1 MPPRGARRRAKDHA
15 MSDSVEH
22 LRARWTPELTAA
34 AIHQLQGQPAGIEVP
49 TMQHDGR
56 TFLDLRG
63 IRIEQTQLDG
73 AQLRDVNLRW
83 STIRDVG
90 FKGTHLAHCN
100 LSQTSLS
107 ECYFRNTVFDNCDIV
122 NAKFQKNEFSN
133 ARIEDCRLDFCSFKE
148 CEITLQTIR
157 FRKDTDPR
165 VLMRICRNLKLN
177 AMSMGHFADAGELT
191 YMEKTFERH
200 TLHRHAFTAEHESL
214 RLRLRAIRGWF
225 GSMLLNALWGYGER
239 PARLLVATAAA
250 IVLFGS
256 VQWLLDGVPDE
267 GFGAHLYFSG
277 ITFMTIGYGDLSP
290 KGLLPRFLAVL
301 EGAVGISVIGML
313 IASWTK
319 KIMYR

>member
-1 MPPRGARRRAKDHA
+1 VP
-15 MSDSVEH
+15 
-22 LRARWTPELTAA
+22 
-34 AIHQLQGQPAGIEVP
+34 AI
-49 TMQHDGR
+49 QHEGR

-90 FKGTHLAHCN
+90 FKGTHLEHCN
-100 LSQTSLS
+100 LSQASLS

-122 NAKFQKNEFSN
+122 NSKFVKNEFSN

-200 TLHRHAFTAEHESL
+200 TLHRHAFTTEHESL

-225 GSMLLNALWGYGER
+225 GSILLNALWGYGER

-256 VQWLLDGVPDE
+256 VQWLLDGVPGE
-267 GFGAHLYFSG
+267 GFGPHLYFSG

>member
-1 MPPRGARRRAKDHA
+1 
-15 MSDSVEH
+15 MSDSVEF

-34 AIHQLQGQPAGIEVP
+34 AIHQLQGQPAGAEVP

-100 LSQTSLS
+100 LSQASLS

-122 NAKFQKNEFSN
+122 NSKFQKNEFSN

-200 TLHRHAFTAEHESL
+200 TLHRHAFSTEHESL
-214 RLRLRAIRGWF
+214 LQRLRAIRGWF
-225 GSMLLNALWGYGER
+225 GSILLNALWGYGER

-256 VQWLLDGVPDE
+256 VQWLLEGVPGE

>member
-1 MPPRGARRRAKDHA
+1 

-22 LRARWTPELTAA
+22 LRARWTTELTAA
-34 AIHQLQGQPAGIEVP
+34 AIRQQQGQPAGAEVP
-49 TMQHDGR
+49 TMHHEGR

-100 LSQTSLS
+100 LSQASLS

-200 TLHRHAFTAEHESL
+200 TLHRHAFTTEHESML
-214 RLRLRAIRGWF
+214 LRLRAIRGWF
-225 GSMLLNALWGYGER
+225 GSILLNALWGYGER

-256 VQWLLDGVPDE
+256 VQWLLDGVPGE
-267 GFGAHLYFSG
+267 GFGPHLYFSG

>member
-1 MPPRGARRRAKDHA
+1 

-90 FKGTHLAHCN
+90 FKGTHLEHCN
-100 LSQTSLS
+100 LSQASLS

-122 NAKFQKNEFSN
+122 NSKFVKNEFSN
-133 ARIEDCRLDFCSFKE
+133 ARIEQCRLDFCSFKE

-191 YMEKTFERH
+191 YTEKTFERH
-200 TLHRHAFTAEHESL
+200 TLHRHAFTTEHESL

-225 GSMLLNALWGYGER
+225 GSILLNALWGYGER

-250 IVLFGS
+250 IVLFGAL
-256 VQWLLDGVPDE
+256 QFALNGVPDE
-267 GFGAHLYFSG
+267 GFGAPPYFSG
-277 ITFMTIGYGDLSP
+277 ITS
-290 KGLLPRFLAVL
+290 
-301 EGAVGISVIGML
+301 
-313 IASWTK
+313 
-319 KIMYR
+319 

>member
-1 MPPRGARRRAKDHA
+1 MI
-15 MSDSVEH
+15 DSVEY
-22 LRARWTPELTAA
+22 LRSRWTPERTAA
-34 AIHQLQGQPAGIEVP
+34 AVRLLQGHSAETDVP
-49 TMQHDGR
+49 TMQHDGKVI
-56 TFLDLRG
+56 LDLRG

-73 AQLRDVNLRW
+73 AVLNNVNLRW

-90 FKGTHLAHCN
+90 FKGTHLNHCN
-100 LSQTSLS
+100 LSQASIS
-107 ECYFRNTVFDNCDIV
+107 ECYFRGTVFEECDIV

-133 ARIEDCRLDFCSFKE
+133 ARVDHCRMDFCSFKE

-165 VLMRICRNLKLN
+165 VLTRICRNLKLN

-191 YMEKTFERH
+191 YMEKTYERQM
-200 TLHRHAFTAEHESL
+200 LHRQAFATKHEHL
-214 RLRLRAIRGWF
+214 GTRLRAIRAWVSSLFMNG
-225 GSMLLNALWGYGER
+225 LWGYGER
-239 PARLLVATAAA
+239 PARLLLATAVGV
-250 IVLFGS
+250 VLFGT
-256 VQWLLDGVPDE
+256 VQYFLNGVPGE
-267 GFGAHLYFSG
+267 SFGAHLYFSG

-290 KGLLPRFLAVL
+290 EGVLPRFLAVL

>member
-1 MPPRGARRRAKDHA
+1 

-34 AIHQLQGQPAGIEVP
+34 AIHQLQGHPPEAELP
-49 TMQHDGR
+49 TMQHEGR

-100 LSQTSLS
+100 LSQASLS

-122 NAKFQKNEFSN
+122 NAKFVKNEFSN
-133 ARIEDCRLDFCSFKE
+133 ARIEQCRLDFCSFKE

-165 VLMRICRNLKLN
+165 VLTRICRNLKLN

-200 TLHRHAFTAEHESL
+200 TLHRHAFTTEHESL

-225 GSMLLNALWGYGER
+225 GSILLNALWGYGER

-250 IVLFGS
+250 IVLFGA
-256 VQWLLDGVPDE
+256 VQWLLDGVPGE

>member
-1 MPPRGARRRAKDHA
+1 
-15 MSDSVEH
+15 MSDSVEF

-34 AIHQLQGQPAGIEVP
+34 AIHQLQGQPAGAEVP
-49 TMQHDGR
+49 TMQHEGR

-90 FKGTHLAHCN
+90 FKGTHLEHCN
-100 LSQTSLS
+100 LSQASLS

-122 NAKFQKNEFSN
+122 NSKFQKNEFSN
-133 ARIEDCRLDFCSFKE
+133 ARIADCRLDFCSFKE

-214 RLRLRAIRGWF
+214 LLRLRAIRGWF
-225 GSMLLNALWGYGER
+225 GSILLNALWGYGER

-256 VQWLLDGVPDE
+256 VQWLLEGVPGE

>member
-1 MPPRGARRRAKDHA
+1 

-34 AIHQLQGQPAGIEVP
+34 AIHQLQGHPSEAELP

-90 FKGTHLAHCN
+90 FKGTHLEHCN
-100 LSQTSLS
+100 LSQASLS

-122 NAKFQKNEFSN
+122 NSKFVKNEFSN
-133 ARIEDCRLDFCSFKE
+133 ARIEQCRLDFCSFKE

-165 VLMRICRNLKLN
+165 VLTRICRNLKLN

-200 TLHRHAFTAEHESL
+200 TLHRHAFAAEHESL

-225 GSMLLNALWGYGER
+225 GSILLNALWGYGER

-250 IVLFGS
+250 IVLFGAL
-256 VQWLLDGVPDE
+256 QFALNGVPDE

>member
-1 MPPRGARRRAKDHA
+1 

-22 LRARWTPELTAA
+22 LRSRWTTELTAA
-34 AIHQLQGQPAGIEVP
+34 AIRALHGHTAEADVP

-63 IRIEQTQLDG
+63 IRIEQTQLDD
-73 AQLRDVNLRW
+73 AMMRDVNLRW

-90 FKGTHLAHCN
+90 FKGTHLVGCN
-100 LSQTSLS
+100 LSQASIS
-107 ECYFRNTVFDNCDIV
+107 ECYLRGTVFENCDII

-133 ARIEDCRLDFCSFKE
+133 ARIENCRLDFCSFKE
-148 CEITLQTIR
+148 CEITLQTVR
-157 FRKDTDPR
+157 LRKDTDPR
-165 VLMRICRNLKLN
+165 VLTRICRNLKLN

-191 YMEKTFERH
+191 YMEKTYERYM
-200 TLHRHAFTAEHESL
+200 LHRHAFTAEHERLSL
-214 RLRLRAIRGWF
+214 RVRAIRGWLS
-225 GSMLLNALWGYGER
+225 SMLMNFLWGYGER
-239 PARLLVATAAA
+239 PMRLLFVTVLG

-256 VQWLLDGVPDE
+256 VQYLLDGVPGE
-267 GFGAHLYFSG
+267 GFGAHVYFSG
-277 ITFMTIGYGDLSP
+277 ITFMTIGYGDLAP
-290 KGLLPRFLAVL
+290 KGLLPRLLAVL

>member
-1 MPPRGARRRAKDHA
+1 

-34 AIHQLQGQPAGIEVP
+34 AIHQLQGHPSEAELP

-90 FKGTHLAHCN
+90 FKGTHLEHCN
-100 LSQTSLS
+100 LSQASLS

-122 NAKFQKNEFSN
+122 NAKFVKNEFSN
-133 ARIEDCRLDFCSFKE
+133 ARIEQCRLDFCSFKE

-200 TLHRHAFTAEHESL
+200 TLHRHAFTTEHESL

-225 GSMLLNALWGYGER
+225 GSILLNALWGYGER

-250 IVLFGS
+250 IVLFGAL
-256 VQWLLDGVPDE
+256 QFALNGVPDE